1 MNAQAKPAEPSM
13 EEILASIR
21 RIIADDEVKPAE
33 EAAVEAAPVAVEA
46 ALPVDLDE
54 DVLDLGAEANLIAA
68 PVAEAPAPVV
78 EMPAAPAV
86 AEAPP
91 PAVLDDGGD
100 IDFLEH
106 AEPEPAPQIV
116 APPPQAFVPPPMPA
130 FAQHEPS
137 HASAAPFDMAQLLSD
152 QTSSAVNN
160 AFGHLAHTVLSNNAR
175 TLEDLVK
182 DMLKPM
188 LKTWLDDNLPT
199 MVERLVRAEIERV
212 ARGGRH

>member
-33 EAAVEAAPVAVEA
+33 ESAAEAAPAAEA
-46 ALPVDLDE
+46 SAPPDIDD
-54 DVLDLGAEANLIAA
+54 DVLDLGAEASLIPASA
-68 PVAEAPAPVV
+68 AEAPAVPA
-78 EMPAAPAV
+78 PAAAEPV
-86 AEAPP
+86 AAQ
-91 PAVLDDGGD
+91 AAAADIGD
-100 IDFLEH
+100 IEFLDPVELP
-106 AEPEPAPQIV
+106 PEPQPAAV

-130 FAQHEPS
+130 FA
-137 HASAAPFDMAQLLSD
+137 ASDAPVSPAAFDMAQLLSD
-152 QTSSAVNN
+152 QASSSVNN
-160 AFGHLAHTVLSNNAR
+160 AFGQLAHTVLSNNAR